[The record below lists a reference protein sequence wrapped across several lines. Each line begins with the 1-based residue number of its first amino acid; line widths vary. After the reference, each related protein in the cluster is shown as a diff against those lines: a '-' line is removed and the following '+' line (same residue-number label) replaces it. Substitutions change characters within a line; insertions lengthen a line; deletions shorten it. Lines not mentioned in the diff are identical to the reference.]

1 MQTVETIE
9 CGWCGAVH
17 PDALALGSCVLM
29 RIEGLGTSA
38 ADLGLWLELRAAM
51 QMHLEEVD
59 AALGGL
65 LEHEESPAE
74 LLEFRTATVE
84 YLVMLDSE
92 IVNRFPPERIP
103 DDPRDLLS

>member
-1 MQTVETIE
+1 METVE

-29 RIEGLGTSA
+29 RIEGLGTSD

-51 QMHLEEVD
+51 NMHIEEVD
-59 AALGGL
+59 AALRGL

-74 LLEFRTATVE
+74 LLEFRRKTVD
-84 YLVMLDSE
+84 YLVLLDAE
-92 IVNRFPPERIP
+92 IVTRFPPEQTLVP
-103 DDPRDLLS
+103 DDPSGLVA